1 MLQAALAC
9 RRSILLLLGSAA
21 LAAGTRLVGAAE
33 FRIDRLIVQS
43 RGRGTISQRVDFIS
57 AAARHPV
64 PGKYADWR
72 PKSVGKIRCSR

>member
-57 AAARHPV
+57 ARCAASSTR
-64 PGKYADWR
+64 
-72 PKSVGKIRCSR
+72 KIR

>member
-21 LAAGTRLVGAAE
+21 LHCRLVGAAE

-57 AAARHPV
+57 PPLASSTR
-64 PGKYADWR
+64 
-72 PKSVGKIRCSR
+72 KIR